1 MSPLLST
8 ISNGTVQIWEAV
20 ILMAAA
26 ASVHA
31 PPPRKK
37 PRAAQLD
44 GRTSRISA
52 SNPAR
57 SPGCNGVVRRAWRE
71 VATDYNTGRRLV
83 PS

>member
-37 PRAAQLD
+37 RRAAQLD
-44 GRTSRISA
+44 GRTLKDIGVE
-52 SNPAR
+52 
-57 SPGCNGVVRRAWRE
+57 PGSITWM
-71 VATDYNTGRRLV
+71 
-83 PS
+83 